1 MLLGIQTRR
10 TYIFLE
16 ISKQGSHDLSP
27 ENISQII
34 VSKSWQKQWGKK
46 IHVWNQNIVFWK
58 SPQQSKSP
66 LRQSEKRWKDAIW
79 YFQEIYSSEK
89 EYLLIKRRKKK
100 QKNTK
105 NKKNTE
111 KWGRILKEH
120 NYIKDVRS
128 SYLIPRTFQ
137 SKTNNKILTITT

>member
-1 MLLGIQTRR
+1 MKRC
-10 TYIFLE
+10 YMIFPR
-16 ISKQGSHDLSP
+16 DLF
-27 ENISQII
+27 
-34 VSKSWQKQWGKK
+34 
-46 IHVWNQNIVFWK
+46 FWK
-58 SPQQSKSP
+58 RIFVDK
-66 LRQSEKRWKDAIW
+66 
-79 YFQEIYSSEK
+79 K
-89 EYLLIKRRKKK
+89 EKKK

-137 SKTNNKILTITT
+137 SKTNNKILTITM